1 MMKTAH
7 SPDWKLKTFFI
18 SKSSRRLIE
27 KEISFINIKFYQKLF
42 VFLISFSTILIIP
55 ESPKDLENICENY
68 NSRKIC
74 NVW

>member
-1 MMKTAH
+1 MKTAFE
-7 SPDWKLKTFFI
+7 SDLKSKTFSI
-18 SKSSRRLIE
+18 CKSSPLLVE
-27 KEISFINIKFYQKLF
+27 KEISLVSFKFYQKLF

-55 ESPKDLENICENY
+55 ESPKELENICENY